1 MYEGGIQTFVKYP
14 CEIKSVRLSD
24 DEFLGQISD
33 HTLRCPG
40 SEGKSTGKT
49 RAFLNILF
57 KDFKETNLIFKV
69 GGRVPMPP
77 VCSSQS
83 RERKHDL

>member
-1 MYEGGIQTFVKYP
+1 MCS
-14 CEIKSVRLSD
+14 CEIKSLRPSD
-24 DEFLGQISD
+24 DEFLRQIND
-33 HTLRCPG
+33 HTLHCRG

-49 RAFLNILF
+49 RGFLNILF

-77 VCSSQS
+77 VSSSQS
-83 RERKHDL
+83 RERKHDI

>member
-24 DEFLGQISD
+24 DEFLRQISD
-33 HTLRCPG
+33 HTLRCRG
-40 SEGKSTGKT
+40 SEGKSTGKI

-57 KDFKETNLIFKV
+57 KDFEETNLIF
-69 GGRVPMPP
+69 
-77 VCSSQS
+77 
-83 RERKHDL
+83 

>member
-24 DEFLGQISD
+24 DEFLRQISD
-33 HTLRCPG
+33 HTLRCRG
-40 SEGKSTGKT
+40 SEGKSTGKA
-49 RAFLNILF
+49 RGFLNILF
-57 KDFKETNLIFKV
+57 KDFKETNLIFTV

-77 VCSSQS
+77 VSSSQS

>member
-1 MYEGGIQTFVKYP
+1 MCSG
-14 CEIKSVRLSD
+14 EIKSLRPSD
-24 DEFLGQISD
+24 DEFLRQIND
-33 HTLRCPG
+33 HTLHCRG
-40 SEGKSTGKT
+40 SEGKNANKT
-49 RAFLNILF
+49 RGIKPELLHSVNFPMC
-57 KDFKETNLIFKV
+57 KDFEETNLSFKV

>member
-1 MYEGGIQTFVKYP
+1 MYLGGIQTFIKCP
-14 CEIKSVRLSD
+14 CEIKSLRLSD
-24 DEFLGQISD
+24 DDFLKQIND
-33 HTLRCPG
+33 HTLHCRG

-57 KDFKETNLIFKV
+57 KDFKETDLIFKV

-83 RERKHDL
+83 HERKHDL